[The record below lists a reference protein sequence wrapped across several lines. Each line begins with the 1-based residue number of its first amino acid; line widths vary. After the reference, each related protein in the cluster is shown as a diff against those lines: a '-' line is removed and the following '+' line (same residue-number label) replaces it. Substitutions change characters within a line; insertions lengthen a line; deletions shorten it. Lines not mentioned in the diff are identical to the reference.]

1 MSEFSPEAPPDAPA
15 MVIKRPATLFP
26 LIRQIS
32 AQVSPR
38 LARLP
43 ITANQITAVSLV
55 VGLAGN
61 WYIAEGGYRA
71 TLIGAGLF
79 LLCYILDNSDG
90 EVARIKK
97 QESEFGDKFD
107 TLVDWLVHAT
117 FFVALG
123 VGVERETGNV
133 LWLWL
138 GWSGALGSSI
148 NYFVGLAMDARF
160 LAQIRAENEE
170 AGVEQ
175 EYQGGTG
182 GDDHH
187 LPPEDWKQWILFAFR
202 ELTRADF
209 CFIVLALA
217 VFDVTWFL
225 LPTAAVGTHAYW
237 ATQFIRGARDHHV

>member
-1 MSEFSPEAPPDAPA
+1 MTQSPPDASP
-15 MVIKRPATLFP
+15 MVIKRPVTLFP

-43 ITANQITAVSLV
+43 ITANQVTAVSLV

-61 WYIAEGGYRA
+61 WYIAQGGFRA

-79 LLCYILDNSDG
+79 FLCYVLDNSDG

-117 FFVALG
+117 FFAALG
-123 VGVERETGNV
+123 YGVEHETGNV

-138 GWSGALGSSI
+138 GWCGALGSSI
-148 NYFVGLAMDARF
+148 NYFIGLVMDARF
-160 LAQIRAENEE
+160 RGQIREENEE
-170 AGVEQ
+170 AGADQVSD
-175 EYQGGTG
+175 QGGTG
-182 GDDHH
+182 GDNHPS
-187 LPPEDWKQWILFAFR
+187 LENWQQWTIFAFR
-202 ELTRADF
+202 ELSRADF

-217 VFDVTWFL
+217 VFDATWIL
-225 LPTAAVGTHAYW
+225 LPTAAVGAHAYW

>member
-1 MSEFSPEAPPDAPA
+1 MTQTSLNASP

-43 ITANQITAVSLV
+43 ITANQVTAVSLV

-61 WYIAEGGYRA
+61 WFIAQGGFRA
-71 TLIGAGLF
+71 SLIGAGLF
-79 LLCYILDNSDG
+79 FLCYVLDNSDG

-107 TLVDWLVHAT
+107 TLVDWLVHAS
-117 FFVALG
+117 FFAALG
-123 VGVERETGNV
+123 IGVEHETGNA

-138 GWSGALGSSI
+138 GWSGAAGSSI
-148 NYFVGLAMDARF
+148 NYFIGLYMDSQCCE
-160 LAQIRAENEE
+160 QIRKEDEGGGAEQ
-170 AGVEQ
+170 GHD
-175 EYQGGTG
+175 QGGE
-182 GDDHH
+182 DDGSHP
-187 LPPEDWKQWILFAFR
+187 PPENWKQWVLFAFR
-202 ELTRADF
+202 ELSRADF

-217 VFDVTWFL
+217 AFDVTWVL
-225 LPTAAVGTHAYW
+225 LPTAAVGAHAYW
-237 ATQFIRGARDHHV
+237 VTQFIRGARDHHV

>member
-1 MSEFSPEAPPDAPA
+1 MTQSPPDAPP
-15 MVIKRPATLFP
+15 MVIKRPVTLFP

-43 ITANQITAVSLV
+43 ITANQVTAASLV

-61 WYIAEGGYRA
+61 WFIAEGGFRA

-90 EVARIKK
+90 EIARIKK

-107 TLVDWLVHAT
+107 TLVDWLVHAS
-117 FFVALG
+117 FFAALG
-123 VGVERETGNV
+123 IGVERETGNA

-148 NYFVGLAMDARF
+148 NYFIGLYMDSRF
-160 LAQIRAENEE
+160 RKQVRQENEE
-170 AGVEQ
+170 SEQ
-175 EYQGGTG
+175 KLDPGGTG
-182 GDDHH
+182 GDHH
-187 LPPEDWKQWILFAFR
+187 PPPEDWKQWIIFAFR

-209 CFIVLALA
+209 CFIVLGLA
-217 VFDVTWFL
+217 VFDLTWFL
-225 LPTAAVGTHAYW
+225 LPTAAVGAHAYW

>member
-1 MSEFSPEAPPDAPA
+1 MTRTSPDASP

-43 ITANQITAVSLV
+43 ITANQVTAVSLV

-61 WYIAEGGYRA
+61 LFIAEGGFRA

-79 LLCYILDNSDG
+79 FLCYVLDNSDG
-90 EVARIKK
+90 EIARIKK

-107 TLVDWLVHAT
+107 TLVDWLVHAS
-117 FFVALG
+117 FFAALG
-123 VGVERETGNV
+123 IGVARETGGV

-148 NYFVGLAMDARF
+148 NYFIGLVMDARF
-160 LAQIRAENEE
+160 RTQVRHEDEE
-170 AGVEQ
+170 AGAEP
-175 EYQGGTG
+175 EFDQGGTG
-182 GDDHH
+182 GDDHP
-187 LPPEDWKQWILFAFR
+187 PPEDWKQWIVFAFR
-202 ELTRADF
+202 ELSRADF

-217 VFDVTWFL
+217 VFDATWFL
-225 LPTAAVGTHAYW
+225 LPTAAVGAHAYW

>member
-1 MSEFSPEAPPDAPA
+1 
-15 MVIKRPATLFP
+15 MVIKRPVTLFP

-61 WYIAEGGYRA
+61 GFIAVGGFRA

-79 LLCYILDNSDG
+79 LLCYVLDNSDG

-107 TLVDWLVHAT
+107 TLVDWLVHAS
-117 FFVALG
+117 FFAALG
-123 VGVERETGNV
+123 IGVERETGNA

-138 GWSGALGSSI
+138 GCSGALGSTI
-148 NYFVGLAMDARF
+148 NYFVGLAMDAR
-160 LAQIRAENEE
+160 LQAQIREENEE
-170 AGVEQ
+170 AGVEH

-182 GDDHH
+182 GDDHP
-187 LPPEDWKQWILFAFR
+187 PPENWKQWIIFAFR

-217 VFDVTWFL
+217 VFDLTWFL
-225 LPTAAVGTHAYW
+225 LPTAAVGAHAYW

>member
-1 MSEFSPEAPPDAPA
+1 

-43 ITANQITAVSLV
+43 ITANQVTAVSLV

-61 WYIAEGGYRA
+61 WYIAEGGFRA

-79 LLCYILDNSDG
+79 FLCYILDNSDG
-90 EVARIKK
+90 EVARIKN
-97 QESEFGDKFD
+97 QTSEFGDKFD
-107 TLVDWLVHAT
+107 TFVDWLVHAS
-117 FFVALG
+117 FFAALG
-123 VGVERETGNV
+123 IGVERETGNA

-148 NYFVGLAMDARF
+148 NYFIGLVMDARF
-160 LAQIRAENEE
+160 EAEVRKEKE
-170 AGVEQ
+170 GAGVEH
-175 EYQGGTG
+175 EYQPSTG
-182 GDDHH
+182 GDHP
-187 LPPEDWKQWILFAFR
+187 PPEDWKQWVIFAFR

-217 VFDVTWFL
+217 VFDATWFL
-225 LPTAAVGTHAYW
+225 LPTAAVGAHAYW

>member
-1 MSEFSPEAPPDAPA
+1 

-107 TLVDWLVHAT
+107 TLVDWLVHAS
-117 FFVALG
+117 FFAALG
-123 VGVERETGNV
+123 IGVERETGNA

-160 LAQIRAENEE
+160 QAQIREE
-170 AGVEQ
+170 KEDAGVEH

-182 GDDHH
+182 GDDHP
-187 LPPEDWKQWILFAFR
+187 PPENWKQWIIFAFR

-209 CFIVLALA
+209 CFIVLGLA

-225 LPTAAVGTHAYW
+225 LPTAAVGAHVYW

>member
-1 MSEFSPEAPPDAPA
+1 

-43 ITANQITAVSLV
+43 ITANQVTAVSLV

-61 WYIAEGGYRA
+61 WFIAEGGFRA

-79 LLCYILDNSDG
+79 FLCYVLDNSDG
-90 EVARIKK
+90 EVARIKQ

-107 TLVDWLVHAT
+107 TLVDWLVHAS
-117 FFVALG
+117 FFAALG
-123 VGVERETGNV
+123 IGVERETGDV

-148 NYFVGLAMDARF
+148 NYFIGLVMDARF
-160 LAQIRAENEE
+160 RKQIREENED
-170 AGVEQ
+170 AGAEPAFD
-175 EYQGGTG
+175 QGGAG
-182 GDDHH
+182 GDNH
-187 LPPEDWKQWILFAFR
+187 PSPEDWKQWIIFAFR
-202 ELTRADF
+202 ELSRADF

-225 LPTAAVGTHAYW
+225 LPTAAVGAHAYW

>member
-1 MSEFSPEAPPDAPA
+1 

-43 ITANQITAVSLV
+43 ITANQVTAVSLV

-61 WYIAEGGYRA
+61 WFIAEGGFRA

-79 LLCYILDNSDG
+79 FLCYVLDNSDG

-117 FFVALG
+117 FFAALG
-123 VGVERETGNV
+123 IGVERETGNA

-148 NYFVGLAMDARF
+148 NYFVGLAMDVRF
-160 LAQIRAENEE
+160 QAQIRKENEE

-182 GDDHH
+182 GDDHP
-187 LPPEDWKQWILFAFR
+187 PPENWKQWIIFAFR

-217 VFDVTWFL
+217 VFDLTWFL
-225 LPTAAVGTHAYW
+225 LPTAAVGAHAYW